1 MSAATMS
8 GDPTPIIAVLDI
20 QATYSAREA
29 AVLLG
34 EVVFLARARPEV
46 ASRPVHSA

>member
-29 AVLLG
+29 AVLLPD
-34 EVVFLARARPEV
+34 FR
-46 ASRPVHSA
+46 S